1 MGLFKRKEPLQ
12 ERAVTGEV
20 VFEDALLAAM
30 LGNGAITKKI
40 ALQIPAL
47 SGGIDLIAN
56 IVAGTPVK
64 LYREKDGKTEEV
76 KDDPRV
82 HLLNDEPVIP

>member
-1 MGLFKRKEPLQ
+1 MGLFKRKEPSQ

-20 VFEDALLAAM
+20 IFEDALLAAM
-30 LGNGAITKKI
+30 LGNGTVTKKI

-56 IVAGTPVK
+56 IVASTPVK
-64 LYREKDGKTEEV
+64 LYREEDGKADAELPE
-76 KDDPRV
+76 RGS
-82 HLLNDEPVIP
+82 HRQRRE